1 MLYPIFFLITYLYP
15 SFWIIRNIVTEK
27 ERGIRETL
35 KTMVASPLF
44 HYGLGPEGPGA
55 GVLVAGHL
63 LRGILDHFCGLYAD
77 AEASV
82 RVLQSLPL
90 LPVLR
95 LFLLRDDDALL
106 SNHLLL
112 LEGQNRGSVGRVD
125 HLYHLRSLHSV

>member
-35 KTMVASPLF
+35 KTMVPSPLF

-63 LRGILDHFCGLYAD
+63 LR
-77 AEASV
+77 
-82 RVLQSLPL
+82 
-90 LPVLR
+90 
-95 LFLLRDDDALL
+95 
-106 SNHLLL
+106 
-112 LEGQNRGSVGRVD
+112 
-125 HLYHLRSLHSV
+125 